1 MVFEYHGTAANLAAT
16 CQTAFK
22 MVANHIGHWDISRG
36 DFLMC
41 DKDEDV
47 RKANKISVDSTVVI
61 SQFRTKERYAESFD
75 VQLFG
80 VQSISR
86 SF

>member
-1 MVFEYHGTAANLAAT
+1 
-16 CQTAFK
+16 
-22 MVANHIGHWDISRG
+22 
-36 DFLMC
+36 
-41 DKDEDV
+41 
-47 RKANKISVDSTVVI
+47 VDSTVVI